1 MCLGSRSAPAASWR
15 CDDWHLAFPGAWGL
29 VGPYAAIEPAKC
41 AGPWRFEKSSDHAQ
55 SAVEERTASVS
66 DCLRRNIVHY
76 YRLIFVGSRPL
87 SAAKLHARRQKTGR
101 GKSARFAPDDGS
113 LTHTFVYPG
122 VDEGAE
128 VAIRQTPILDSKTFD
143 DPDAGLAL
151 QVGWGQA
158 GDSKGHRQNA
168 QRAFWNAQRA
178 ENFMTSENVT
188 ALPVRIGT
196 GAGGASE
203 RMEIKSGAGR
213 LKSGSQG
220 PKRPDSAISKRDKAI
235 LKRTASMM
243 RSFRYDKWRLG
254 VERKRSLAERS
265 LSSVDRYPLSH

>member
-1 MCLGSRSAPAASWR
+1 M
-15 CDDWHLAFPGAWGL
+15 H
-29 VGPYAAIEPAKC
+29 
-41 AGPWRFEKSSDHAQ
+41 Q
-55 SAVEERTASVS
+55 
-66 DCLRRNIVHY
+66 
-76 YRLIFVGSRPL
+76 YRLIFAGSRPS
-87 SAAKLHARRQKTGR
+87 SAAKPHTRRQKTGR

-122 VDEGAE
+122 VEEGVE
-128 VAIRQTPILDSKTFD
+128 VAIRQTPVLDSETFD
-143 DPDAGLAL
+143 VPDAGLAL
-151 QVGWGQA
+151 QVGWGLA
-158 GDSKGHRQNA
+158 GDSTGHEQNA
-168 QRAFWNAQRA
+168 HKK
-178 ENFMTSENVT
+178 ENFMTSQDVS
-188 ALPVRIGT
+188 ALPMRIGN

-203 RMEIKSGAGR
+203 RMEIRCGSGR